1 MNHKQKN
8 RDLISRDDLKNSC
21 QQLSSPFLLFD
32 CNERAA
38 KKWFCK
44 CFVMKPPSEQIHS
57 GSSLYR
63 GCFSCNHFESYLSW
77 LLIIIGINWEHQES
91 VDLIC
96 WINFG
101 KSWIMLSRAWKLL
114 KFCLILSSSSLFAK
128 KLFCTL
134 HIERSMRD
142 AYEEETK
149 NNSINA
155 MQWRKK
161 YGTPKE
167 RWEMFVDFP

>member
-1 MNHKQKN
+1 MNHRQKN
-8 RDLISRDDLKNSC
+8 HDLISRDDLKNSC

-44 CFVMKPPSEQIHS
+44 CFVMKLPSEQIHS

-101 KSWIMLSRAWKLL
+101 VS
-114 KFCLILSSSSLFAK
+114 LILNNAFESVKIAK
-128 KLFCTL
+128 ILSNPFFFIFVCQKIIL
-134 HIERSMRD
+134 HITHWEKH
-142 AYEEETK
+142 EGCLWGG
-149 NNSINA
+149 N
-155 MQWRKK
+155 KK
-161 YGTPKE
+161 
-167 RWEMFVDFP
+167 